1 MNNVREECKLF
12 QLFWVYL
19 CATYNPGVG
28 MKYRRLCE
36 SAKSEKYILCNGLAL
51 MRICA
56 GTKMNLKETERSF
69 VLVFL

>member
-1 MNNVREECKLF
+1 
-12 QLFWVYL
+12 
-19 CATYNPGVG
+19 